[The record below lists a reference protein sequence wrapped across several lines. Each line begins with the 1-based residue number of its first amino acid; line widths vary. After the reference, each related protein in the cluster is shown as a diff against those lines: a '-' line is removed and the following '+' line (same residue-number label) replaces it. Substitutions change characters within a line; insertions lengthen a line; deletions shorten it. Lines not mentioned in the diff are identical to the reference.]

1 MLFIWFFA
9 GALLLFLLQRAVYRK
24 YWDRGLRCRVSFP
37 ADSAEAGRDVR
48 VISRVENRKLLPLPM
63 LRTSFRLER
72 NFASVASEGGA
83 KPTVAWQAAI
93 PARKSVRSET
103 VLSGL
108 PRGLYTV
115 ADLQLR
121 AADLFYAPTRTR
133 TELSFARFTVYPAKL
148 PAQALQL
155 PFRQLLG
162 SVLTRQQTQED
173 PFEIRNIRPYEVT
186 DSMRLINWKASA
198 RTGELKVNQHDH
210 TTDEALLLIVDGE
223 HGDLED
229 REAAISLAS
238 SLAELFLRRG
248 VPVALET
255 NIRSCLNGRAVSVP
269 AGSGG
274 AHRKNL
280 DAALATCK
288 LEAELARSF
297 SELLEALR
305 LRPRRAMPVV
315 ISAAPEAIG
324 GALPGLGRGWVL
336 RAQRDPA
343 EGYRAEPLSRRTE
356 AAG

>member
-1 MLFIWFFA
+1 MLFFWFFV
-9 GALLLFLLQRAVYRK
+9 GALALYGLQRVLYGAF
-24 YWDRGLRCRVSFP
+24 WASGLRVRVSFP
-37 ADSAEAGRDVR
+37 TESAEAGQEVR
-48 VISRVENRKLLPLPM
+48 VVSRVENRKLLPLPV
-63 LRTSFRLER
+63 LRTGFRLER
-72 NFASVASEGGA
+72 NFGAAAAEGGR
-83 KPTVAWQAAI
+83 KPTSAWAAAI

-103 VLSGL
+103 VIRGL
-108 PRGLYTV
+108 PRGMYTV
-115 ADLQLR
+115 TDLQLQGC
-121 AADLFYAPTRTR
+121 DLFCKPVGTRTWLCFSR
-133 TELSFARFTVYPAKL
+133 ITVYPAKL
-148 PAQALQL
+148 PARAMQI

-162 SVLTRQQTQED
+162 AVLTRQQTQED
-173 PFEIRNIRPYEVT
+173 PFEIRNIRPYEIT

-223 HGDLED
+223 HGALED

-280 DAALATCK
+280 DTALATCK
-288 LEAELARSF
+288 LEAELALSF
-297 SELLEALR
+297 SDLLEELR

-343 EGYRAEPLSRRTE
+343 EGCRAEPLPRRTE